1 MSKSRSTISGP
12 RAPWDKEAATEI
24 NLRVALHLAQSGLRI
39 FPARPARKASGGW
52 NKPPYIS
59 SWRSLA
65 TTGSIQINHWWEDYP
80 DAIPAIPCRDFVV
93 LDADRHAGGSDGV
106 AALARLIEGHGE
118 WPFPPVVLTPGGG
131 LHFYF
136 QQTDPPLGNR
146 TGTLPDGLDV
156 RGAGG
161 YVIGPGAVLPDG
173 TCWRIDN
180 SQPDELPRL
189 PKWLE
194 RLICAD
200 KIEKVGG
207 VGVSG
212 ASVTVRE
219 KRYAETALEGAA
231 HEVEIAPTGKRNKI
245 LNSVSYRLGRMVGA
259 GWIERNFVAA
269 RLLSAA
275 INLTREDGEAAV
287 KATIQSGLKAGQR
300 QPHPD
305 LPDRGW

>member
-1 MSKSRSTISGP
+1 MDRSLSEKN
-12 RAPWDKEAATEI
+12 RAAALSLA
-24 NLRVALHLAQSGLRI
+24 NAGLRV
-39 FPARPARKASGGW
+39 FPARPVHKVTGEWS
-52 NKPPYIS
+52 KPPYIRD
-59 SWRSLA
+59 WQLLA

-80 DAIPAIPCRDFVV
+80 DAIPAVPCRDFVV
-93 LDADRHAGGSDGV
+93 LDADRHIGGSDGI
-106 AALARLIEGHGE
+106 AALTCLIAEHGE
-118 WPFPPVVLTPGGG
+118 WPDPPIVFTPSGG
-131 LHFYF
+131 LHCYF
-136 QQTDPPLGNR
+136 QQTEPPLGNR

-173 TCWRIDN
+173 TGWRIDD
-180 SQPDELPRL
+180 SQPHVIPRL

-245 LNSVSYRLGRMVGA
+245 LNSVSYRLGRMIGA
-259 GWIERNFVAA
+259 GWIARNIVAA

-305 LPDRGW
+305 LADRGW